1 MKFKCFSKVA
11 YKITIRCCLTAA
23 QTLYLTLS
31 SMLNSNPFSD
41 DDTSLLGERS
51 AAAGLDTL
59 LSMLQTT
66 LQTLLEHNTHPN
78 ILSQHFRY
86 IFFFIN
92 TALVNSLMDT
102 GKIHSTYGP
111 YTSIRV
117 IT

>member
-1 MKFKCFSKVA
+1 MKFKCLGKAA
-11 YKITIRCCLTAA
+11 YKVTMRCCLSAA

-41 DDTSLLGERS
+41 DDTSLLGERT
-51 AAAGLDTL
+51 AGLDTL

>member
-1 MKFKCFSKVA
+1 M
-11 YKITIRCCLTAA
+11 RCCLSAT

-102 GKIHSTYGP
+102 GDVMTAAS
-111 YTSIRV
+111 
-117 IT
+117 